1 MKLDRYELKAGR
13 NLTTFEFLSE
23 GPKGQITKLVQ
34 FQQMNLPNLYNL
46 AFDDLNSLTGKLDD
60 KVITDNGD
68 SEKVL
73 ATVVAAVYAFTGQYS
88 DAWIYAS
95 TKILTL

>member
-13 NLTTFEFLSE
+13 NLTAFEFLSD
-23 GPKGQITKLVQ
+23 GPKGQIRKLIQ

-46 AFDDLNSLTGKLDD
+46 AFGDINPDTGELDD
-60 KVITDNGD
+60 KVITGNGD

-73 ATVVAAVYAFTGQYS
+73 ASVVAAIYAFAGQYPNG
-88 DAWIYAS
+88 WI
-95 TKILTL
+95 